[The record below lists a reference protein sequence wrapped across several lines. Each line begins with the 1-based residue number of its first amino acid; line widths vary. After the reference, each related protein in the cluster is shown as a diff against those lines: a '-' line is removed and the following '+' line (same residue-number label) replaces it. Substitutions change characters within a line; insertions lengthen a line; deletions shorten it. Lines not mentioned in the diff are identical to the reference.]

1 MKTVL
6 IFGSGWL
13 AHGLTRPLV
22 SINRRLLIAT
32 RDLKEKKN
40 ELGITYLKIAYDE
53 NGSVEFDVEI
63 PYSVDEIIVMLPP
76 TGMAD
81 YANTIASICKQ
92 FPSVVHFIFTSSTG
106 VYLADEGLVT
116 ERSAL
121 KLDHPIVKAENLIK
135 AAFPS
140 SHKVLRLSGLIG
152 QDRHPVIYF
161 LRKKLNSNGNSPVNL
176 IHRMDIVR
184 AILLVLESSGKF
196 GVYNLS
202 YPKNPLKHKYYNE
215 ISEKLFQKRI
225 EFQINGKGKRI
236 DGSKFATD
244 FHFKYEHDIYDI
256 SLLNQVIE
264 NNN

>member
-13 AHGLTRPLV
+13 ANRLTRPLV
-22 SINRRLLIAT
+22 TINRRLLIAT

-40 ELGITYLKIAYDE
+40 EYGITYLKIAYAE
-53 NGSVEFDVEI
+53 NGSIEFDVEI

-92 FPSVVHFIFTSSTG
+92 FPSVGHFVFTSSTG
-106 VYLADEGLVT
+106 VYLDDEGLVS
-116 ERSAL
+116 ERSSL

-140 SHKVLRLSGLIG
+140 GYTILRLSGLIG

-161 LRKKLNSNGNSPVNL
+161 LRKIMNSNGNSPVNL

-184 AILLVLESSGKF
+184 AVLLVLESSGKF

-202 YPKNPLKHKYYNE
+202 YPNNPLKHEYYNE

-225 EFQINGKGKRI
+225 DFEINGKGKKI

-244 FHFKYEHDIYDI
+244 FDFKYEYDIYDI
-256 SLLNQVIE
+256 SLLDQVTE